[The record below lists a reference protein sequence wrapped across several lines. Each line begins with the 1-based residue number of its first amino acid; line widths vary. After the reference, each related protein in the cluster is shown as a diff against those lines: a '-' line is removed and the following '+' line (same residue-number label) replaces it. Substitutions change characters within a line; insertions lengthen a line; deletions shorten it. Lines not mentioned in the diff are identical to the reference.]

1 MLIQLCWLLTSSI
14 GSGSV
19 IHRQIRVEIHL
30 AKRFIPVIGP
40 PEGCLGP
47 FYVVDCGF
55 YEMLPTA
62 YQTGPSVS
70 RPAEVLHRGFT
81 SGHLLNGHV
90 SLLCLG
96 SNDTTRIVVL
106 ALYDH
111 FVCQKLSSMSCQRH
125 LRQMAGWEMR
135 QIPLPATLL
144 LWYDESI
151 ALRR

>member
-1 MLIQLCWLLTSSI
+1 VDSSPTWLIKSPLPMWQGFFDVRVAFCEAFHPLCRAFRRLFSAVLRRKS
-14 GSGSV
+14 
-19 IHRQIRVEIHL
+19 
-30 AKRFIPVIGP
+30 PV
-40 PEGCLGP
+40 LRD
-47 FYVVDCGF
+47 VQ
-55 YEMLPTA
+55 TA

-81 SGHLLNGHV
+81 SGHLSNSHV

-111 FVCQKLSSMSCQRH
+111 FVCQKLSPMSCQRH
-125 LRQMAGWEMR
+125 LRQMAGWGMR